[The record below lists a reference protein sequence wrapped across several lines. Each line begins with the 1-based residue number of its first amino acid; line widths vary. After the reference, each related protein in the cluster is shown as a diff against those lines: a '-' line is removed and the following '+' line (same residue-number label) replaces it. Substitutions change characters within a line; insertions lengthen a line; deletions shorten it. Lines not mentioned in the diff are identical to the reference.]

1 MSLTHATK
9 LLLRHQKEQKGM
21 DRTTSNL
28 VLIMMVKVVA
38 IKKAETFECY

>member
-1 MSLTHATK
+1 MALAHATK
-9 LLLRHQKEQKGM
+9 LLLRHQEEHDGM

-38 IKKAETFECY
+38 IKKADL